1 MSTAAEQRLAAYLQA
16 ESDIIAGK
24 RVSKIQVDGETVE
37 FTDTSLIQ
45 IRNGIAEA
53 RSAVK
58 AEQLARRKNKIQYWG
73 YGGRE

>member
-1 MSTAAEQRLAAYLQA
+1 MTEAEQRLAAYLQA

>member
-1 MSTAAEQRLAAYLQA
+1 MTAAEQRLAAYLQA

>member
-24 RVSKIQVDGETVE
+24 CVSKIQVDGETVE

-58 AEQLARRKNKIQYWG
+58 AEQLARRKNKVQYWG

>member
-58 AEQLARRKNKIQYWG
+58 AEQLARRKNKVQYWG

>member
-24 RVSKIQVDGETVE
+24 RISKIQVDGETVE

-58 AEQLARRKNKIQYWG
+58 AEQLARRKNKVQYWG

>member
-45 IRNGIAEA
+45 IRTGIAEA

>member
-37 FTDTSLIQ
+37 FTDASLIQ

>member
-16 ESDIIAGK
+16 EADILAGK

-37 FTDTSLIQ
+37 FTETSVLQ

>member
-1 MSTAAEQRLAAYLQA
+1 MSTAAEQRLAAYLPA

-24 RVSKIQVDGETVE
+24 RISKIQVDGETVE

-58 AEQLARRKNKIQYWG
+58 AEQLARRKNKVQYWG